1 MATIGLD
8 KLYYAKITEGDNGN
22 ETYSIPVNGL
32 IKDFP
37 TFIDLQNNIKDNGFF
52 SMSENFSV
60 STNTETSQY
69 SLTAQLT
76 TDITQSQSS
85 KTASD
90 TENNSEN

>member
-1 MATIGLD
+1 MDTFTS
-8 KLYYAKITEGDNGN
+8 YSITHANDGN
-22 ETYSIPVNGL
+22 ETYNIPVNGL

-60 STNTETSQY
+60 STNAETDQY